1 MSRLIDLTGKRFGKL
16 TVVSREKGSIHGS
29 PRWLCVCDCGNTCI
43 VNGRDLRAEHT
54 RSCGCLR
61 RETAHSIASH
71 RMSDTRLYRIWC
83 DMKNRCY
90 NENVNNY
97 HSYGGRGIKVCNEWL
112 DPSSFFSWAKDSG
125 YTDELT
131 LDRID
136 VNGDYEPNNCKWITL
151 TEQQWNKT
159 TSFFIEI
166 DGETK
171 CLREWCNEFG
181 SEYKTVHHRIKY
193 LGWEPKRALTTPV
206 DKSKR
211 KKKVGENHG

>member
-1 MSRLIDLTGKRFGKL
+1 
-16 TVVSREKGSIHGS
+16 
-29 PRWLCVCDCGNTCI
+29 
-43 VNGRDLRAEHT
+43 
-54 RSCGCLR
+54 
-61 RETAHSIASH
+61 
-71 RMSDTRLYRIWC
+71 MSDTRLYRIWC

-97 HSYGGRGIKVCNEWL
+97 HSYGGRGIKVCDEWL

-136 VNGDYEPNNCKWITL
+136 IDGDYEPNNCKWITL

-159 TSFFIEI
+159 TSFFVEI

-181 SEYKTVHHRIKY
+181 SEYKTVHRRIKY
-193 LGWEPKRALTTPV
+193 LGWEPKRALTTPI
-206 DKSKR
+206 R
-211 KKKVGENHG
+211 KHKPYERKER